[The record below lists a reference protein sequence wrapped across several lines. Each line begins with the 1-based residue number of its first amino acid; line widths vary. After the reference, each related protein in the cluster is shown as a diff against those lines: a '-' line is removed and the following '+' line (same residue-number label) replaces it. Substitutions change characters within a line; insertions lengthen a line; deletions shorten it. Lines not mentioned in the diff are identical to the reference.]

1 MAWPWK
7 GKCRTVDSKLQCPD
21 PNMFPRLAMATER
34 PKRKLALVVAGGMD
48 DEEPAKLDTH
58 CNSGSGEVQPEQELD
73 IDQQIQLQSLDVVMS
88 SLPHKDRAGIVAGW
102 GGLDFTSMTED
113 QQTVLAVA
121 TVTLVAGRLA
131 ALLADPLRSEQQK
144 QLLVEE
150 EVRYLAALDNALQVP
165 EDERDLRGGQMV
177 EKSKDLATR
186 SEGSRLEIIRAGR
199 QQLVALA
206 RDIATDR

>member
-1 MAWPWK
+1 
-7 GKCRTVDSKLQCPD
+7 
-21 PNMFPRLAMATER
+21 
-34 PKRKLALVVAGGMD
+34 
-48 DEEPAKLDTH
+48 
-58 CNSGSGEVQPEQELD
+58 
-73 IDQQIQLQSLDVVMS
+73 
-88 SLPHKDRAGIVAGW
+88 
-102 GGLDFTSMTED
+102 MTKD

-165 EDERDLRGGQMV
+165 EDERALRGEQMV
-177 EKSKDLATR
+177 EKSKVLATR

-206 RDIATDR
+206 RDIATAR